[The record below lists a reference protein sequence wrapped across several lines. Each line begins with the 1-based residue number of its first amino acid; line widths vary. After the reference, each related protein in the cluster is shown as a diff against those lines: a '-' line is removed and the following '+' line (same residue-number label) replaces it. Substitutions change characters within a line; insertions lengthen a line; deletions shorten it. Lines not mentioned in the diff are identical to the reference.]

1 MALPTDTCPPPLGDP
16 LSRGWL
22 DSWTQLLGRAQG
34 LFGFCKRLS
43 HASSTRWQQMPD
55 MFFFLMATQPLCGSL
70 AFKARGIRR
79 AEAGSDELSKPW
91 MGAIKL
97 ILPRDC
103 CHCVRTQ
110 DTPERQSSWS
120 ALCPAGAMPK
130 QPHGTCGQPPS
141 PLSLLSGQISPCS
154 VQSADMP
161 WGPVWYC
168 HVKTGL

>member
-1 MALPTDTCPPPLGDP
+1 
-16 LSRGWL
+16 
-22 DSWTQLLGRAQG
+22 
-34 LFGFCKRLS
+34 
-43 HASSTRWQQMPD
+43 
-55 MFFFLMATQPLCGSL
+55 MATQPLCGSL

-79 AEAGSDELSKPW
+79 AKAGSDELSKPW

-120 ALCPAGAMPK
+120 ELCPAGAVPK

-141 PLSLLSGQISPCS
+141 PLESSPLRANQPLLSSISRYALGASVVLPCENWPLTS
-154 VQSADMP
+154 GAHTLLRESDKRSWDENTKDRP
-161 WGPVWYC
+161 
-168 HVKTGL
+168 LL